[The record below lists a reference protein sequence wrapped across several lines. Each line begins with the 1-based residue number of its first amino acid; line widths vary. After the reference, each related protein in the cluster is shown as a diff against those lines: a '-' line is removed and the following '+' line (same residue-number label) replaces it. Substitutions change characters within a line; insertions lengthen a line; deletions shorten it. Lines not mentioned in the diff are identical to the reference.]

1 MKKSNYIN
9 MLSEDGLI
17 EVLKGNIQDIST
29 KTQIPESTLR
39 NYRSGKSEISSMPFR
54 MLEALSLYAS
64 ESYDMFD
71 EPNNYYLTSDIFHRV
86 LERVRE
92 NYNQYAEIYNAQIYL
107 NLNHQ
112 RYLKGD
118 ETNFEPR
125 YFFIDKLDELI
136 ADRQCD
142 VDVELLMSV
151 GLTYGVRFIFNLES
165 VPFKYKGLY
174 DYACGIITGSDL
186 KKITQARLDEMRKQ
200 LFDFDGVINN
210 NQLYISNIKLMILR
224 DLMVESSN
232 LDELFLAIMKR
243 FINSSSQE
251 ELLGFINL
259 DSDQQKIYLKVW
271 YEKVIQIANQGF
283 ETEFVNLIQNYFEKQ
298 NYSLELIR
306 YN

>member
-112 RYLKGD
+112 RYLNGD
-118 ETNFEPR
+118 ATTFEPR
-125 YFFIDKLDELI
+125 YFFINKLDELI
-136 ADRQCD
+136 ADKQCD
-142 VDVELLMSV
+142 VDVELLMSI
-151 GLTYGVRFIFNLES
+151 GLMYGVRFVFNLEH

-174 DYACGIITGSDL
+174 DYAGGIITGSDL

-200 LFDFDGVINN
+200 LFDFDGVVLN
-210 NQLYISNIKLMILR
+210 NQFYIFNVKLMVLR
-224 DLMVESSN
+224 DLMVKSSEF
-232 LDELFLAIMKR
+232 DDLFIAIIKR

-259 DSDQQKIYLKVW
+259 DNDQQKIYLKVW
-271 YEKVIQIANQGF
+271 YKKVIQIANQGF

-298 NYSLELIR
+298 NYSSELLR

>member
-71 EPNNYYLTSDIFHRV
+71 EPNNYYLTSDIFYRV

-92 NYNQYAEIYNAQIYL
+92 NYNQYVEIYNAQIYL

-112 RYLKGD
+112 RHLNGD
-118 ETNFEPR
+118 ATTFEPR

-136 ADRQCD
+136 ADKQCD

-151 GLTYGVRFIFNLES
+151 GLTYGVRFVFNLEH
-165 VPFKYKGLY
+165 VLFKYKGLY
-174 DYACGIITGSDL
+174 DYAGGIITGSDL

-200 LFDFDGVINN
+200 MFDFDGVIFNT
-210 NQLYISNIKLMILR
+210 QFYISNVKLMVLR

-232 LDELFLAIMKR
+232 LDELFVAIMKR

-298 NYSLELIR
+298 NYSFELIR

>member
-1 MKKSNYIN
+1 MKQSNYVN

-17 EVLKGNIQDIST
+17 EVLKGNIQDISI

-71 EPNNYYLTSDIFHRV
+71 EPNNYYLTSDIFYRV
-86 LERVRE
+86 LERVRD
-92 NYNQYAEIYNAQIYL
+92 NYNQYAEVYNAQIYF
-107 NLNHQ
+107 NLNNQ
-112 RYLKGD
+112 RYLNGN

-125 YFFIDKLDELI
+125 YFFIDELDSLI
-136 ADRQCD
+136 KDEHCD
-142 VDVELLMSV
+142 VDVELLISI
-151 GLTYGVRFIFNLES
+151 GLMYGVRFVFNLEH

-174 DYACGIITGSDL
+174 DHAGGIITGGDL
-186 KKITQARLDEMRKQ
+186 KKITHARLDEMRKQ
-200 LFDFDGVINN
+200 LFAFDGVIDN
-210 NQLYISNIKLMILR
+210 NQFYISNVKLMVLR
-224 DLMVESSN
+224 DLMVKSFEF
-232 LDELFLAIMKR
+232 DDLFIAIIKR

-271 YEKVIQIANQGF
+271 YEKVIQIENQGF
-283 ETEFVNLIQNYFEKQ
+283 ENEFVNLIRNYFEKQ
-298 NYSLELIR
+298 NYSSELIR

>member
-71 EPNNYYLTSDIFHRV
+71 EPNNYYLTSDIFYRV

-92 NYNQYAEIYNAQIYL
+92 NYNQYAEVYNAQIYL

-112 RYLKGD
+112 RYLNGD
-118 ETNFEPR
+118 ATTFEPR

-136 ADRQCD
+136 KDEYCD
-142 VDVELLMSV
+142 IDVELLMSI
-151 GLTYGVRFIFNLES
+151 GLVYGVRFIFNLEY

-174 DYACGIITGSDL
+174 DYAGGIITGSDL

-200 LFDFDGVINN
+200 LFEFDGVIDN
-210 NQLYISNIKLMILR
+210 NQLYISNVKLMVLR

-232 LDELFLAIMKR
+232 LDELFISIIKR
-243 FINSSSQE
+243 FINSSSPE
-251 ELLGFINL
+251 ELLVFINL
-259 DSDQQKIYLKVW
+259 DSDQQKIYLKIW
-271 YEKVIQIANQGF
+271 YKKIIQIENQGF

-298 NYSLELIR
+298 NYDSELLR

>member
-1 MKKSNYIN
+1 MKQSNYVN

-17 EVLKGNIQDIST
+17 EVLKGNIQDISI

-71 EPNNYYLTSDIFHRV
+71 EPNNYYLTSDIFYRV

-92 NYNQYAEIYNAQIYL
+92 NYNQYAEVYNAQIYL

-112 RYLKGD
+112 RYLNGD
-118 ETNFEPR
+118 ATTFEPR

-136 ADRQCD
+136 KDEHCD
-142 VDVELLMSV
+142 IDVELLMSI
-151 GLTYGVRFIFNLES
+151 GLVYGVRFIFNLEY

-174 DYACGIITGSDL
+174 DYAGGIITGSDL

-200 LFDFDGVINN
+200 LFEFDGVIDN
-210 NQLYISNIKLMILR
+210 NQLYISNVKLMVLR

-232 LDELFLAIMKR
+232 LDELFISIIKR
-243 FINSSSQE
+243 FINSSSPE

-259 DSDQQKIYLKVW
+259 DSDQQKIYLKIW
-271 YEKVIQIANQGF
+271 YKKIIQIENQGF

-298 NYSLELIR
+298 NYDSELLR

>member
-1 MKKSNYIN
+1 M
-9 MLSEDGLI
+9 
-17 EVLKGNIQDIST
+17 
-29 KTQIPESTLR
+29 
-39 NYRSGKSEISSMPFR
+39 
-54 MLEALSLYAS
+54 
-64 ESYDMFD
+64 
-71 EPNNYYLTSDIFHRV
+71 
-86 LERVRE
+86 RE

-112 RYLKGD
+112 RYLNGD
-118 ETNFEPR
+118 ATTFEPR

-136 ADRQCD
+136 ADKQCD

-151 GLTYGVRFIFNLES
+151 GLTYGVRFVFNLEH

-174 DYACGIITGSDL
+174 DYAGGIITGSDL

-200 LFDFDGVINN
+200 MFDFDGVIFNT
-210 NQLYISNIKLMILR
+210 QFYISNVKLMVLR

-232 LDELFLAIMKR
+232 LDELFVAIMKR
-243 FINSSSQE
+243 FINSLSQE